1 MFVALNQ
8 KVRARHATAYQNNL
22 ANFDRTQF
30 ILVAKTIDMELDKTI
45 IGVLHSG
52 YIKSIVPQISMS

>member
-22 ANFDRTQF
+22 ANFDRTAAVEAILRPPF
-30 ILVAKTIDMELDKTI
+30 IAIQNVA
-45 IGVLHSG
+45 S
-52 YIKSIVPQISMS
+52 